1 MDGREQGVKIEIIG
15 SGCPRCYETE
25 RRVKTVLAETG
36 AQAEL
41 VHITDPRE
49 IARRGLIL
57 TPAVIVDG
65 VIRLAGRVPSNDEV
79 KTWLQ
84 PH

>member
-1 MDGREQGVKIEIIG
+1 MKIEIIG

-25 RRVKTVLAETG
+25 RRVKNALAEAG
-36 AQAEL
+36 AEVEL
-41 VHITDPRE
+41 VHLTDPRE
-49 IARRGLIL
+49 VARRGLIL

-65 VIRLAGRVPSNDEV
+65 VIRLAGRVPSLEEV

-84 PH
+84 GR

>member
-1 MDGREQGVKIEIIG
+1 MKIEIIG

-25 RRVKTVLAETG
+25 KRVKSVLAETG

-41 VHITDPRE
+41 IHLTDPKE

-57 TPAVIVDG
+57 TPAVLVDG
-65 VIRLAGRVPSNDEV
+65 VIRLAGRVPSTDEV
-79 KTWLQ
+79 KNWLQ
-84 PH
+84 NR

>member
-1 MDGREQGVKIEIIG
+1 MKIEIIG

-25 RRVKTVLAETG
+25 RRVKNALAETG
-36 AQAEL
+36 AEVEL
-41 VHITDPRE
+41 VHLTDPRE
-49 IARRGLIL
+49 VARRGLIL

-65 VIRLAGRVPSNDEV
+65 VIRLAGRVPSLEEV

-84 PH
+84 SR

>member
-1 MDGREQGVKIEIIG
+1 MKIEIIG
-15 SGCPRCYETE
+15 SGCPRCCETE
-25 RRVKTVLAETG
+25 RRVKNALAETG
-36 AQAEL
+36 AEAEL
-41 VHITDPRE
+41 VHLTDPRE

-65 VIRLAGRVPSNDEV
+65 VIRLAGRVPSLEEV

-84 PH
+84 GR

>member
-1 MDGREQGVKIEIIG
+1 MKIEIIG

-25 RRVKTVLAETG
+25 RRVKNALAESG
-36 AQAEL
+36 AEVEL
-41 VHITDPRE
+41 VHLTDPRE

-65 VIRLAGRVPSNDEV
+65 VIRLVGRVPSLEEV
-79 KTWLQ
+79 KNWLQ
-84 PH
+84 GH